1 MKEEN
6 IVRKVLNNE
15 FAQMAGIVIALWFFV
30 TNVILPITNIQSSLA
45 SIQLTL
51 ADIKTINSNF
61 DTRITQNANDIIRLQ
76 GQLTNLRK

>member
-15 FAQMAGIVIALWFFV
+15 FTQITGIVIAVWFFV

-61 DTRITQNANDIIRLQ
+61 DARITQNSNDIIRLQ
-76 GQLTNLRK
+76 GQFGNLSK